1 MAFKPNYGR
10 DRADR
15 ERAARAR
22 SEEKQRKKR
31 TRKLRCAKP
40 RAPQPNPHRMKSK
53 ANGERYRT
61 EKRDWNRKKS
71 SLRAN
76 WKGFSQ
82 DYAET
87 ALAAAEQCLR
97 FVILEVVPFFHGLP
111 PRVCGR

>member
-22 SEEKQRKKR
+22 SEEKQREKR

-53 ANGERYRT
+53 ANGERYGT
-61 EKRDWNRKKS
+61 EKRDRNRKKS
-71 SLRAN
+71 SSRAN
-76 WKGFSQ
+76 WKGFSK
-82 DYAET
+82 DYQEHVGWDCARKQAQGKGDT
-87 ALAAAEQCLR
+87 KY
-97 FVILEVVPFFHGLP
+97 FFDKQP
-111 PRVCGR
+111 